1 MEVGYTSTY
10 VCKSICMVEDPWK
23 SKFEVI
29 GILRFQIEIER
40 MLSLVGVLTALRH
53 YCLQVQ
59 NLDRMITIINN
70 WRDDSHLN
78 CILYVNLKDYLKAE
92 ICLANELIK
101 EVEYFKEL
109 QVDEDKVIHLNPK
122 PKRNI
127 FLLFLSN

>member
-10 VCKSICMVEDPWK
+10 VCKSICMVENPWR
-23 SKFEVI
+23 SIFEVI
-29 GILRFQIEIER
+29 GILRFQIEIESV
-40 MLSLVGVLTALRH
+40 LNLVGVLTALRH

-59 NLDRMITIINN
+59 NLDQVITIINN

-78 CILYVNLKDYLKAE
+78 CILYVDLKDYLKDE
-92 ICLANELIK
+92 ICLTNELIK

-109 QVDEDKVIHLNPK
+109 QVDEYKVIHLNPK
-122 PKRNI
+122 PKRNL